1 MALLLA
7 GLVIAQII
15 SFLTIVL
22 TPPPRPP
29 VYRLTEV
36 VETLRGATPV
46 SRWGRPL
53 LRSHVANLPEELRA
67 PPPDRGR
74 MSRLLAAELGEPETS
89 VRLVE
94 YGPSAEWRLVHWAH
108 QLERREPPPPERGG
122 DGRGP
127 DGRGPD
133 GRGPEGHGMGDDHG
147 FGPPPPWR
155 RHPGVGVVGEFV
167 AAAKDPAGGWTVVR
181 SAPEPFPSEW
191 QLRTSLC
198 LLIGLLIV
206 APAGYLFARRI
217 TAPLQRFADAA
228 EALGRDPH
236 GPLMTLTGPAEIG
249 AAAQAFNEMQ
259 VRLRRY
265 IDDRTA
271 MVGAISHDL
280 RTPLARIRFKVE
292 SAPPVLRESVLR
304 DVAQMEQ
311 MIGAVLAFIRDEGV
325 PRQREAFDL
334 LSLLECV
341 ADDAAGLGRDV
352 ELVGGAP
359 VIVNGDPV
367 GLRRLFENLIDNA
380 VKYGDEARVSLREA
394 DGAAVVE
401 IADRGPGVAP
411 EDLAR
416 VFQPFFRTD
425 RSRNLD
431 NAGVGLGLPIA
442 RATARAHGGDVELV
456 RGAVGMVAVVTL
468 PTHLPTARSLERRGP
483 QAATQAGTPRLAGP
497 FSLFEDGAA
506 GDGRD
511 AGAGV
516 ARG

>member
-1 MALLLA
+1 
-7 GLVIAQII
+7 
-15 SFLTIVL
+15 
-22 TPPPRPP
+22 
-29 VYRLTEV
+29 
-36 VETLRGATPV
+36 
-46 SRWGRPL
+46 
-53 LRSHVANLPEELRA
+53 
-67 PPPDRGR
+67 
-74 MSRLLAAELGEPETS
+74 
-89 VRLVE
+89 
-94 YGPSAEWRLVHWAH
+94 
-108 QLERREPPPPERGG
+108 
-122 DGRGP
+122 
-127 DGRGPD
+127 
-133 GRGPEGHGMGDDHG
+133 
-147 FGPPPPWR
+147 
-155 RHPGVGVVGEFV
+155 
-167 AAAKDPAGGWTVVR
+167 
-181 SAPEPFPSEW
+181 
-191 QLRTSLC
+191 
-198 LLIGLLIV
+198 
-206 APAGYLFARRI
+206 
-217 TAPLQRFADAA
+217 
-228 EALGRDPH
+228 
-236 GPLMTLTGPAEIG
+236 
-249 AAAQAFNEMQ
+249 MQ

-311 MIGAVLAFIRDEGV
+311 MIGAVLAFIRDEGA

-341 ADDAAGLGRDV
+341 VDDAAGLGRDV

-359 VIVNGDPV
+359 VIVDGDPV
-367 GLRRLFENLIDNA
+367 GLRRLFDNLIDNA
-380 VKYGDEARVSLREA
+380 VKYGDEARVSLAEI

-401 IADRGPGVAP
+401 IADRGPGVAA

-456 RGAVGMVAVVTL
+456 HGETGMVAVVTL
-468 PTHLPTARSLERRGP
+468 PTQLPAGRSAERRNAQP
-483 QAATQAGTPRLAGP
+483 ATLTGTPRVAGP

-511 AGAGV
+511 AGAGA